1 MEENDK
7 SPKPVTGLLR
17 YERLKSRKTAMFLAL
32 FFAAFGVHYFYLR
45 QYWKGS
51 LLIWVVWVIMPI
63 VTGISGVFW
72 LWALGY
78 LLLTAYYVWD
88 FNKMTEEDFDV
99 EYNHFKVF
107 QHCDGCG
114 KRLFWY
120 NKPMWG
126 IGRLSDDKRICFNCF
141 KIVLDADPEISRN
154 FKRTYNATKAIS
166 IIKNHWAEKSVKKI
180 ENPVNQFEFSQQYF
194 DLLKELSNDLIEI
207 SNEIRSDISLVEKV
221 KTMLPNTDPAVFFPG
236 CIIYDMGQIAKL
248 FSGGQ
253 LKERNLET
261 SGYVLLSNY
270 LLPNPISDYY
280 LDDYTKIARAHI
292 FGSFHELIKAFNDV
306 VNGSNPVQ
314 IQVMSLED
322 KEKGNQPAKLQL
334 LSLPLWLKVSQSTHF
349 EQYAKVLYQYANVI
363 SKADGI
369 VTANETKKL
378 KQLYQIIH
386 NPINESSPHEP
397 VILENSGNGSLESL
411 VEELNLLIGLD
422 AVKQEIHSLVNY
434 VKIQKARTEAGLKSS
449 AMSYHLVFTGN
460 PGTGK
465 TTVARIVA
473 QIYKHLGLLSKGH
486 LVETDR
492 SGLIAEYSGQT
503 AVKVN
508 RVVDSALNG
517 ILFIDEAY
525 SLVGE
530 NKDDF
535 GKEAVATLIKRMEDN
550 RDKLVLIIAGYTN
563 EMKKFIE
570 TNPGFKSRFNKYVE
584 FPDYTPDE
592 MMAIFNSQSTKL
604 DFSLSNEAD
613 TKLQQLISQAYN
625 QRDKTFGNGR
635 FVRNLF
641 EKTVERQANRIA
653 ASAEL
658 TRELLTTI
666 TIEDIPDKF

>member
-1 MEENDK
+1 MESTNEL
-7 SPKPVTGLLR
+7 PEPVSELIR
-17 YERLKSRKTAMFLAL
+17 YEHLKSRKTAMFLA
-32 FFAAFGVHYFYLR
+32 FFLTFFGGHYIYLR
-45 QYWKGS
+45 QYGKAY
-51 LLIWVVWVIMPI
+51 LLFTAIWVVLP
-63 VTGISGVFW
+63 VFTAVAAIIW
-72 LWALGY
+72 LWPLAMLLIQGY
-78 LLLTAYYVWD
+78 FTWKFYRMTDEQFDAKYNYHQAYQNCV
-88 FNKMTEEDFDV
+88 
-99 EYNHFKVF
+99 
-107 QHCDGCG
+107 GCG
-114 KRLFWY
+114 KRLSWY
-120 NKPMWG
+120 NKPMFG
-126 IGRLSDDKRICFNCF
+126 LGRLKEDKGICYNCF
-141 KIVLDADPEISRN
+141 KIVLDADPAISRN
-154 FKRTYNATKAIS
+154 FKRTYDSSKALS
-166 IIKNHWAEKSVKKI
+166 ILKDHWSEKTRKST
-180 ENPVNQFEFSQQYF
+180 ENTPPQFEFSVQYY
-194 DLLKELSNDLIEI
+194 DLLKDLSQDLIEI
-207 SNEIRSDISLVEKV
+207 SNEIRSDISLIEKV
-221 KTMLPNTDPAVFFPG
+221 KSMLPNSDPAVFFPG
-236 CIIYDMGQIAKL
+236 CIIYDLGQIAKL

-253 LKERNLET
+253 LKDRNLET

-270 LLPNPISDYY
+270 LLPTPITDFY
-280 LDDYTKIARAHI
+280 LEDYTKIARAHI
-292 FGSFHELIKAFNDV
+292 FSAFTEMIKVFNDV
-306 VNGSNPVQ
+306 VNGGNPVK

-322 KEKGNQPAKLQL
+322 KEKDAQPAKLQL
-334 LSLPLWLKVSQSTHF
+334 LSLPLWLKVSQSPHF
-349 EQYAKVLYQYANVI
+349 DQYAKVLYQYANVI
-363 SKADGI
+363 TKADGI
-369 VTANETKKL
+369 VTENETKKL

-386 NPINESSPHEP
+386 HPINDSSPSES
-397 VILENSGNGSLESL
+397 VILESSEGSSLESL
-411 VEELNLLIGLD
+411 VEELHGMIGLN
-422 AVKQEIHSLVNY
+422 AVKQEINSLVNY

-473 QIYKHLGLLSKGH
+473 QIYKHLGILSKGH

-492 SGLIAEYSGQT
+492 AGLIAEYSGQT

-604 DFSLSNEAD
+604 DFSLSNQAD
-613 TKLQQLISQAYN
+613 TKLQQLIRQAYI

-635 FVRNLF
+635 FVRNIF
-641 EKTVERQANRIA
+641 EKTLERQANRIA

-666 TIEDIPDKF
+666 LVEDIPDKV

>member
-1 MEENDK
+1 MEESDK
-7 SPKPVTGLLR
+7 SPKPVTGLIR

-32 FFAAFGVHYFYLR
+32 FFTAFGVQYFYLQR
-45 QYWKGS
+45 FWKGFLIFLIAWFFLPLLASVS
-51 LLIWVVWVIMPI
+51 LA
-63 VTGISGVFW
+63 FW
-72 LWALGY
+72 LWPLGY
-78 LLLTAYYVWD
+78 LLLTVYYVRK
-88 FNKMTEEDFDV
+88 FYRMTDEQFDLK
-99 EYNHFKVF
+99 YNYHPAYKN
-107 QHCDGCG
+107 CDGCG
-114 KRLFWY
+114 KRLHWAF
-120 NKPMWG
+120 KPMFG
-126 IGRLSDDKRICFNCF
+126 LGNLTDEKHICHNCF
-141 KIVLDADPEISRN
+141 RIVLEADSEISRN
-154 FKRTYNATKAIS
+154 FKRTYDATKAIS
-166 IIKNHWAEKSVKKI
+166 IIRKHFAEKSVKKVG
-180 ENPVNQFEFSQQYF
+180 NPEPQFEFSLQYF
-194 DLLKELSNDLIEI
+194 DLLKELSKHLIEI

-221 KTMLPNTDPAVFFPG
+221 KSMLPNSDPAVFFPG

-322 KEKGNQPAKLQL
+322 KEKSSQPAKLQL

-369 VTANETKKL
+369 VTENETKKL

-397 VILENSGNGSLESL
+397 VILQNSGNGSLDSL
-411 VEELNLLIGLD
+411 IEELNSLIGLD

-465 TTVARIVA
+465 TTVARIVS
-473 QIYKHLGLLSKGH
+473 QIYKHLGILSKGH

-584 FPDYTPDE
+584 FPDYVPDE
-592 MMAIFNSQSTKL
+592 MMAIFKSQCTKL
-604 DFSLSNEAD
+604 DF
-613 TKLQQLISQAYN
+613 
-625 QRDKTFGNGR
+625 
-635 FVRNLF
+635 
-641 EKTVERQANRIA
+641 
-653 ASAEL
+653 
-658 TRELLTTI
+658 
-666 TIEDIPDKF
+666 

>member
-1 MEENDK
+1 
-7 SPKPVTGLLR
+7 
-17 YERLKSRKTAMFLAL
+17 
-32 FFAAFGVHYFYLR
+32 
-45 QYWKGS
+45 
-51 LLIWVVWVIMPI
+51 
-63 VTGISGVFW
+63 
-72 LWALGY
+72 
-78 LLLTAYYVWD
+78 
-88 FNKMTEEDFDV
+88 
-99 EYNHFKVF
+99 
-107 QHCDGCG
+107 
-114 KRLFWY
+114 
-120 NKPMWG
+120 
-126 IGRLSDDKRICFNCF
+126 
-141 KIVLDADPEISRN
+141 
-154 FKRTYNATKAIS
+154 
-166 IIKNHWAEKSVKKI
+166 
-180 ENPVNQFEFSQQYF
+180 
-194 DLLKELSNDLIEI
+194 
-207 SNEIRSDISLVEKV
+207 
-221 KTMLPNTDPAVFFPG
+221 
-236 CIIYDMGQIAKL
+236 
-248 FSGGQ
+248 
-253 LKERNLET
+253 
-261 SGYVLLSNY
+261 VLLSNY
-270 LLPNPISDYY
+270 LLPNPISDYF
-280 LDDYTKIARAHI
+280 LDDYSEIARAHI

-322 KEKGNQPAKLQL
+322 KDKGSQPAKLQL

-369 VTANETKKL
+369 VTENETKKL

-386 NPINESSPHEP
+386 NPINESSPPEP
-397 VILENSGNGSLESL
+397 VILENSGNGSLDSL
-411 VEELNLLIGLD
+411 VEELNSLIGLE
-422 AVKQEIHSLVNY
+422 AVKQEIHSLVNF
-434 VKIQKARTEAGLKSS
+434 VKIQKARTEAGLRSS

-473 QIYKHLGLLSKGH
+473 QIYKHLGILSKGH

-530 NKDDF
+530 IKDDF

-584 FPDYTPDE
+584 FPDYVPYE
-592 MMAIFNSQSTKL
+592 MMAIFKSQCTKL
-604 DFSLSNEAD
+604 DFYLNQEAQ
-613 TKLQQLISQAYN
+613 TKLQQLVSQAYN

-666 TIEDIPDKF
+666 MVEDIPDRF